1 MEKESNH
8 SHVCLCPLEG
18 IINVIGKKWAILV
31 ISIIGHHDRIRFND
45 IMHHL
50 DGISPKTLTDVL
62 KDLGK
67 ENLIHR
73 ESFAEIPPRVEY
85 SLTEDGRQLCEAVIP
100 LIAWAE
106 MRDRADNP
114 RCRGNCHDDMV
125 ITKKKTVIR
134 KKR

>member
-1 MEKESNH
+1 MEKDSNH

-31 ISIIGHHDRIRFND
+31 ISIIGHHDRIRFSD
-45 IMHHL
+45 IMQHL

-62 KDLGK
+62 KDLGN

-106 MRDRADNP
+106 MRDRVNNRP
-114 RCRGNCHDDMV
+114 CRGNCHDDMV
-125 ITKKKTVIR
+125 ITKKKPAIR